1 MSEQAIILTK
11 DMLEKIIVI
20 SSENAAKVAI
30 TRLRK
35 KEHIRSNDNQI
46 KCCIIQNY
54 Y

>member
-1 MSEQAIILTK
+1 MAEQAIILTK

-30 TRLRK
+30 DK
-35 KEHIRSNDNQI
+35 VEKEHIRSNDNQI

>member
-30 TRLRK
+30 DK
-35 KEHIRSNDNQI
+35 VEKERTNDNQI